1 MDEVVHFLK
10 QEIYLSKMHL
20 NKIVVSF
27 LFFAMGSIMIFPDII
42 FVWGFFLIPMIR
54 DIEYEKKE
62 KYYINMWGSTQQ
74 LVFKTKIFFS
84 CFCTVLS
91 LLLSTVIYHIAIKA
105 GVNVFKA
112 FIGIKMGNMS
122 DIILLLICASSLFS
136 VIVISLFT
144 GLSYNLA
151 FIYQIILMMGI
162 SFLVYLL
169 LKQGILSSFWGI
181 SSLEKK
187 IIMIVGTFLAILM
200 ICKLKLAK
208 IKSESE

>member
-1 MDEVVHFLK
+1 
-10 QEIYLSKMHL
+10 
-20 NKIVVSF
+20 
-27 LFFAMGSIMIFPDII
+27 MGIMILPDII
-42 FVWGFFLIPMIR
+42 FVWGFFMIPMIR

-74 LVFKTKIFFS
+74 LVFKTKIYFS